1 MWQVF
6 WVWFSYRYLE
16 QYFCNSFFCQRILPV
31 VIKYFSCFNLQTQN
45 VRRQM
50 TYLSFYVIDE
60 EKLLFHFEITNDRHR
75 YVEQSVCTLSYII
88 LENLS
93 SKLIFEYLF
102 FRNTL
107 KNCASQSLSWYT
119 SNFRTSMLFTFNK
132 VFGTKYF
139 VLYMWTDPI
148 TEILIQESNLQKK
161 RKKKNCM
168 SHLEYLIKNA
178 NQRTFTTHYS

>member
-1 MWQVF
+1 MCLVFHRRNNKWVKVHGKVNDWYKMWQVF

-60 EKLLFHFEITNDRHR
+60 EELLFHFEITNDRHR
-75 YVEQSVCTLSYII
+75 HVEQSVCTLSYII

-93 SKLIFEYLF
+93 SKLIF
-102 FRNTL
+102 
-107 KNCASQSLSWYT
+107 W
-119 SNFRTSMLFTFNK
+119 
-132 VFGTKYF
+132 VFIF
-139 VLYMWTDPI
+139 
-148 TEILIQESNLQKK
+148 
-161 RKKKNCM
+161 
-168 SHLEYLIKNA
+168 
-178 NQRTFTTHYS
+178 